1 MANNYKITYNVD
13 LVFCID
19 ATGSMDNVI
28 NIVKN
33 NALNFYKDVTEA
45 MSKKSKVINKLRI
58 KIIAFR
64 DYLADGDD
72 AMLNT
77 DFFILPDEAD
87 DFSKI
92 VKSIQAKGGGD
103 EPEDGLEAL
112 AYAIRSKWDT
122 EGMKKRQVIVV
133 WSDASTHQ
141 LGFGSKASNYPAK
154 MAKDMTELTSWWG
167 DKQNNGFTD
176 YHAKRLLLFTPN
188 QPGWSTISDNWENVI
203 HFPSVAGQGL
213 NEVNYAQ
220 IIDSIANTI

>member
-1 MANNYKITYNVD
+1 
-13 LVFCID
+13 
-19 ATGSMDNVI
+19 
-28 NIVKN
+28 
-33 NALNFYKDVTEA
+33 
-45 MSKKSKVINKLRI
+45 
-58 KIIAFR
+58 
-64 DYLADGDD
+64 
-72 AMLNT
+72 LNT
-77 DFFILPDEAD
+77 EFFILPDEAD

-92 VKSIQAKGGGD
+92 VRSIVAKGGGD
-103 EPEDGLEAL
+103 PPEDGLEAL

-133 WSDASTHQ
+133 WSDASTHP
-141 LGFGSKASNYPAK
+141 LGFGSKAPNYPAK
-154 MAKDMTELTSWWG
+154 MAKDFSELTSWWG

-188 QPGWSTISDNWENVI
+188 QPDWSTISDNWENVI